1 MRGTPTP
8 ASVKAEITERIKSG
22 KLTVSQAATE
32 YGLADNTIYG
42 WFGTAAK
49 GEPGTLELAR
59 LKRQNLGLAQLVGM
73 LTLEIEKT
81 KKKNSFR

>member
-1 MRGTPTP
+1 MRGTPTT
-8 ASVKAEITERIKSG
+8 SEVKSQITEKIKNG
-22 KLTVSQAATE
+22 TLTVAEAAKE
-32 YGLADNTIYG
+32 YKVAHNTIYG
-42 WFGTAAK
+42 WFGTKAT

-59 LKRQNLGLAQLVGM
+59 LKRENLGLSRLVGM